1 MKGVQA
7 PPKTEA
13 PRKLV
18 ARFLTLIILAAGA
31 GIAVYTAVTNQ
42 RADLTE
48 DIRPVNLELEDTT
61 VIDGIRTNVRED
73 PGGDTPVVILHGFDV
88 SGGLILEDLSVG
100 LGDEFHGV
108 RIDMP
113 GFGYSSRMPTE
124 GAHHTVAGLADLVAP
139 VLEERFT
146 APVLVVGV
154 GLGGQVGA
162 ELALTYDHLVDG
174 LVMVD
179 TDFWSEPGFPRS
191 LESIP
196 WVGKA
201 ATYTWET
208 GGRFALDTWSPHCD
222 AGGWCPT
229 REQVS
234 VRSVI
239 IEVERTTDSLHAF
252 RRTHS
257 AALAPSNL
265 DHISVPITYVWS
277 TEGPVTEETVD
288 RLVEELPRLE
298 VLESSVF
305 QAHLEDPAT
314 VASALAQVV
323 AGD

>member
-1 MKGVQA
+1 MRGLEA
-7 PPKTEA
+7 PPKTET
-13 PRKLV
+13 PSKLV
-18 ARFLTLIILAAGA
+18 ARFLTLIILAVGA
-31 GIAVYTAVTNQ
+31 GVVVYTAVTNQ

-48 DIRPVNLELEDTT
+48 DIRPVNLELEDVT
-61 VIDGIRTNVRED
+61 VIDGIRTNVRQD
-73 PGGDTPVVILHGFDV
+73 PGGDTPVVILHDFDV
-88 SGGLILEDLSVG
+88 TGGLILDDLSAA

-113 GFGYSSRMPTE
+113 GFGYSSRMPNE
-124 GAHHTVAGLADLVAP
+124 GPRHTVAGLADLIAP

-162 ELALTYDHLVDG
+162 ELALTYAHLVDG

-208 GGRFALDTWSPHCD
+208 GGRFALDTWAPHCD
-222 AGGWCPT
+222 DDGWCPS

-239 IEVERTTDSLHAF
+239 IEIERTTDSLHAS

-265 DHISVPITYVWS
+265 DHISAPMAYVWS
-277 TEGPVTEETVD
+277 TEGPVPDDTVD
-288 RLVEELPRLE
+288 RLVEELPTLV
-298 VLESSVF
+298 VLEADVF
-305 QAHLEDPAT
+305 QTHLEDPAT
-314 VASALAQVV
+314 VASALAEV
-323 AGD
+323 AAGA

>member
-1 MKGVQA
+1 MRGLEA
-7 PPKTEA
+7 PPKSET
-13 PRKLV
+13 PSKLV
-18 ARFLTLIILAAGA
+18 ARFLTIIILAAGA
-31 GIAVYTAVTNQ
+31 GIVVYTAVTNQ

-61 VIDGIRTNVRED
+61 VIEGIRTNVRQD
-73 PGGDTPVVILHGFDV
+73 PGGDTPVVILHDFDV
-88 SGGLILEDLSVG
+88 TGGLILEELSLG
-100 LGDEFHGV
+100 LGEDFHGV

-113 GFGYSSRMPTE
+113 GFGYSSRMPNE
-124 GAHHTVAGLADLVAP
+124 GPHHTVAGLADLIAP

-146 APVLVVGV
+146 TPVLVVGV

-162 ELALTYDHLVDG
+162 ELALTYAHLVDG
-174 LVMVD
+174 FVMVD

-208 GGRFALDTWSPHCD
+208 GGRFAVDTWAPYCGD
-222 AGGWCPT
+222 DGWCPS
-229 REQVS
+229 REHLS

-239 IEVERTTDSLHAF
+239 VEVENTTDSLHAS

-265 DHISVPITYVWS
+265 DHIAVPAAYVWS
-277 TEGPVTEETVD
+277 TDGPVPDDTVE
-288 RLVEELPRLE
+288 RIVEEMPGLV
-298 VLESSVF
+298 VLEADVF
-305 QAHLEDPAT
+305 QAHLEDQASI
-314 VASALAQVV
+314 ASALAEV
-323 AGD
+323 ASGA